1 MFLKKRSEPILETVQ
16 LLAVPYA
23 AGSLNSYQQMKKL
36 SGYELLSYEMPGRAR
51 RYAESGYTMQ
61 DVVEEIVKTIDFAKP
76 YLLFGHSM
84 GAFIAYETCAYIERL
99 QLKLPEKLI
108 VSGQI
113 PPDSVQ
119 AQLYEKEMTYQ
130 ATLSYLKS
138 MGGTPDEVL
147 QNEEL
152 IHYYAKI
159 LKDDFSL
166 LKHYFQDGCSASIE
180 TDIAVWCGKDDAMI
194 STSEVRKWHQAT
206 AGRCTITD
214 FEGGHF
220 FINQVFGDLH
230 GLERQLHVCRNAYR
244 GERDDLH

>member
-1 MFLKKRSEPILETVQ
+1 MNMLVVFYSLYGHIYKMAEAVMDGAKSVENTEAKLYRVPET
-16 LLAVPYA
+16 L
-23 AGSLNSYQQMKKL
+23 
-36 SGYELLSYEMPGRAR
+36 
-51 RYAESGYTMQ
+51 
-61 DVVEEIVKTIDFAKP
+61 
-76 YLLFGHSM
+76 
-84 GAFIAYETCAYIERL
+84 
-99 QLKLPEKLI
+99 
-108 VSGQI
+108 
-113 PPDSVQ
+113 
-119 AQLYEKEMTYQ
+119 
-130 ATLSYLKS
+130 
-138 MGGTPDEVL
+138 PDEVL

-194 STSEVRKWHQAT
+194 SASEVRKWHQVT

-230 GLERQLHVCRNAYR
+230 DLERQLHVCRNAYR
-244 GERDDLH
+244 GERDDLY